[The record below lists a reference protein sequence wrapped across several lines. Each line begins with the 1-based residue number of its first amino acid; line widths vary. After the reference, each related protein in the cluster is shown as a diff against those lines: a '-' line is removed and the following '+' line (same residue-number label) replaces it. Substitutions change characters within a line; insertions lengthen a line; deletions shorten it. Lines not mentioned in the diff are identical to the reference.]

1 MSKGPDPTRG
11 PAHSSPRTT
20 LFGHPA
26 ERDSAAVRAH
36 WLAALQGIRRE
47 PLLEPDGATAPAPEA
62 AFVPA
67 GPAAALRRIAG
78 DDPVGLGLLL
88 FAATRLC
95 LSAFGAGGE
104 PAVLCP
110 SPADPDAELALR
122 TPLDRTT
129 PMTAFLTSAHA
140 DLVAATPFAWRHR
153 ASLAAQLRAA
163 GTAEDDA
170 LAQLAVRWWASG
182 EPAGPAR
189 AGVEVRGR
197 LEEDGTLRVEV
208 VSAQGRVPAAAAALP
223 RCVAAALTDLAR
235 DPGRP
240 AGQVDVLGPDQ
251 RAELEAWSGLPLP
264 AAFPALSLLDLVDA
278 SAARN
283 GDRTAVVDGAIR
295 LTYDDLMR
303 RAALLAAELRT
314 EHGVGPGDRVAV
326 LLPRG
331 AGLVVAVLAVLRAG
345 AVWVPVDPGHPEQ
358 RVSHLLRLSEA
369 TLLIGDRPPAG
380 CALPAV
386 PSERVLGARPDAAAD
401 TSPAPRV
408 RPEDEAVLFFTSGST
423 GLPRPVGIRHDQL
436 RHKVV
441 SSAEQLGIDGG
452 VRTALLSALTSDATA
467 YQIFVTLG
475 VGGTLV
481 AMGAPDELDP
491 VTFWDRIRAEGV
503 TLVNCVP
510 GLLSAMLEALPPTAG
525 LPLSHLILGGDAVP
539 RGLMARTRGRLRV
552 GTLVNLYGPCEAT
565 VECVSYVAPGDRA
578 AELMSVPIGS
588 PSPGF
593 GVLLVT
599 PWGVPAPVGVPGEI
613 YVAGPGVAAGYLN
626 APEAT
631 AERFVPCP
639 VGDAGHS
646 FRTGDLARWTADGT
660 LDFLGRIDGQ
670 VQLHGQRVEPGE
682 VEQALVRLAGVREA
696 VVLPRPAGADSVTL
710 AAWYT
715 ADTAVEPA
723 DVRAR
728 LAEGL
733 PAHMVPRLLT
743 RLPALPRTPHG
754 KIDRAALAATP
765 DPRAAEVWAT
775 HDDASRTVA
784 DAWESVFGQPPR
796 SADEDF
802 FEAGGHSLTAAQLV
816 SALCAAEPEC
826 GVAVRQI
833 FTARTPGA
841 LAEAVRQGLRDARPS
856 PVAHTTAP
864 SAAAVPPAPGETLPA
879 AVAASNAQRR
889 MWLLE
894 ALDEG
899 ELRAHNMV
907 EAYELDRPLS
917 PEALRAGVRAV
928 VARHESLRTTFDLPS
943 DGSGAELRQVVHD
956 AGDLDVVPLLQRV
969 APEDFGAA
977 LDRARDEETRWRFD
991 LATGPLFRLR
1001 YLSAEGHRPV
1011 LLFNVHHCVND
1022 GWSYTVLLRDLLSAA
1037 GAAEAGRPVALPPL
1051 PGYRAHTRAL
1061 ADRLAARDAAAHAAY
1076 WRRTL
1081 GDLPPFPPL
1090 PADHAPGAVRD
1101 SAGGQ
1106 VRVGLDQELTDR
1118 LRAVAVRASATPF
1131 MVCVAAVRVLLHR
1144 LTGLTDLPLGTVVAG
1159 RSAPGLAEE
1168 VGLFA
1173 NTVVLRTRTGPADSF
1188 AGLLDR
1194 VRRTALDVQEHEEY
1208 PFDRVVEDLALP
1220 RTAGRNPLFDVLV
1233 ETVMSPAVT
1242 SGDGD
1247 GRRTARHVDEPPR
1260 VGDFDLS
1267 FGFRLPEPG
1276 APRAA
1281 EIRVGFRLDRFTAHS
1296 AARIGE
1302 RLLEILRAVLTDPD
1316 APLDAAPAP
1325 ATGIGGGPARTTT
1338 DLALSESAVR
1348 GLARV
1353 SGGRAAEELVVLTAA
1368 VALLTAGCDG
1378 PGGLQVQRASAR
1390 VGCPVAVAPA
1400 ATPADLV
1407 VAVDRAVRTA
1417 DPARGL
1423 PAVLVAS
1430 EAVAPPADRV
1440 PLSVT
1445 LLRGDRTGGRVL
1457 RLEADPGDASQ
1468 RTAQTLRQCLDR
1480 ALSCFAQPREPFP
1493 DGITAP
1499 PALVPHGADIGGN
1512 P

>member
-1 MSKGPDPTRG
+1 M
-11 PAHSSPRTT
+11 
-20 LFGHPA
+20 
-26 ERDSAAVRAH
+26 RAH
-36 WLAALQGIRRE
+36 WLAMLQGIRRE
-47 PLLEPDGATAPAPEA
+47 PLLEPGGATAPVPEA

-67 GPAAALRRIAG
+67 GPAAALRRVAG
-78 DDPVGLGLLL
+78 DDPVGLHLLL
-88 FAATRLC
+88 LAATRLC
-95 LSAFGAGGE
+95 LTAFGAAGDL
-104 PAVLCP
+104 AVLCP
-110 SPADPDAELALR
+110 SPADPEAELALR
-122 TPLDRTT
+122 TPLGPTT
-129 PMTAFLTSAHA
+129 PMTEFLTSAHA
-140 DLVAATPFAWRHR
+140 DLLAATPFAWRHR
-153 ASLAAQLRAA
+153 AALAAQLQAA
-163 GTAEDDA
+163 GAAESDA
-170 LAQLAVRWWASG
+170 LSQLAVRWQASG

-208 VSAQGRVPAAAAALP
+208 VSAHGRVPVAVSGLP
-223 RCVAAALTDLAR
+223 RCVAAALTDLGR
-235 DPGRP
+235 DPRRP
-240 AGQVDVLGPDQ
+240 AGQLDVLGPDQ
-251 RAELEAWSGLPLP
+251 RAELERWSGLPLP
-264 AAFPALSLLDLVDA
+264 AACPALSLLDLVDA
-278 SAARN
+278 TAARN
-283 GDRTAVVDGAIR
+283 GDRTAVVDGATR
-295 LTYDDLMR
+295 LSYDELLR
-303 RAALLAAELRT
+303 RAALLAGELRT
-314 EHGVGPGDRVAV
+314 EHGIGPGDRVAV

-331 AGLVVAVLAVLRAG
+331 ASLVVAVLAVLRAG
-345 AVWVPVDPGHPEQ
+345 AAYVPVDPGHPEQ
-358 RVSHLLRLSEA
+358 RISHLLRLSEA
-369 TLLIGDRPPAG
+369 KLLIGDRPPAG

-386 PSERVLGARPDAAAD
+386 PSVRVLGDRPGTEAGG
-401 TSPAPRV
+401 TPAPRV
-408 RPEDEAVLFFTSGST
+408 RPQDEAVVFFTSGST
-423 GLPRPVGIRHDQL
+423 GLPRPVSIRHDQL

-441 SSAEQLGIDGG
+441 SSAEQLGIDAG

-491 VTFWDRIRAEGV
+491 VTFWDRIRAERV
-503 TLVNCVP
+503 SLVNCVP

-539 RGLMARTRGRLRV
+539 RGLMARTRGRLRI

-565 VECVSYVAPGDRA
+565 VECASYVCPGDRA

-599 PWGVPAPVGVPGEI
+599 RWGIPAPVGVPGEI

-646 FRTGDLARWTADGT
+646 FRTGDLARWNADGT
-660 LDFLGRIDGQ
+660 LDFLGRIDSQ

-723 DVRAR
+723 VVRSR

-743 RLPALPRTPHG
+743 QLPALPRTPHG
-754 KIDRAALAATP
+754 KIDRTALAASP
-765 DPRAAEVWAT
+765 DPRATEVWAT
-775 HDDASRTVA
+775 YDDASRTVA
-784 DAWESVFGQPPR
+784 DAWEAVFGQPPR

-856 PVAHTTAP
+856 PAAPATAP
-864 SAAAVPPAPGETLPA
+864 VPRASGEPLPA
-879 AVAASNAQRR
+879 TIEASNAQRR

-899 ELRAHNMV
+899 ESRAHNMV

-917 PEALRAGVRAV
+917 EGALRAGVHAV
-928 VARHESLRTTFDLPS
+928 VVRHESLRTTFDLPS
-943 DGSGAELRQVVHD
+943 AGSGAELRQVVHD
-956 AGDLDVVPLLQRV
+956 AGDLDLAPLIQPV
-969 APEDFGAA
+969 APQDFEAVLA
-977 LDRARDEETRWRFD
+977 RARDEETRWRFD

-1022 GWSYTVLLRDLLSAA
+1022 GWSYTVLLRDLLTAA
-1037 GAAEAGRPVALPPL
+1037 GALESGRPAVLPPL
-1051 PGYRAHTRAL
+1051 PGYRTHTRAL
-1061 ADRLAARDAAAHAAY
+1061 ADRLAARNGAAHSSY
-1076 WRRTL
+1076 WRQTL
-1081 GDLPPFPPL
+1081 GDLPPLPPL
-1090 PADHAPGAVRD
+1090 PADHTAGAVRD

-1106 VRVGLDQELTDR
+1106 ARVPLDEELTGR

-1131 MVCVAAVRVLLHR
+1131 MVCVAAARVLLHR

-1173 NTVVLRTRTGPADSF
+1173 NTVVLRTALDPADSF
-1188 AGLLDR
+1188 AGLLER

-1208 PFDRVVEDLALP
+1208 PFDRIVEDLALP

-1242 SGDGD
+1242 AGEGD
-1247 GRRTARHVDEPPR
+1247 GRRTARHLDEPPH

-1267 FGFRLPEPG
+1267 FGFQLPEPG
-1276 APRAA
+1276 TARPA
-1281 EIRVGFRLDRFTAHS
+1281 EIRVGHRLDRFTAHS

-1302 RLLEILRAVLTDPD
+1302 QLREVLRAALDDPD
-1316 APLDAAPAP
+1316 APLAALPAP
-1325 ATGIGGGPARTTT
+1325 AADAGGGPARTTT
-1338 DLALSESAVR
+1338 DLPLSESAVR
-1348 GLARV
+1348 ALARI
-1353 SGGRAAEELVVLTAA
+1353 SGGRAAEELVVLTSA
-1368 VALLTAGCDG
+1368 VALLTAGCHG
-1378 PGGLQVQRASAR
+1378 PGELQVQRASAR
-1390 VGCPVAVAPA
+1390 VRCPVDVAGA
-1400 ATPADLV
+1400 TTPADLV

-1417 DPARGL
+1417 VPARGL
-1423 PAVLVAS
+1423 PTVLVAS
-1430 EAVAPPADRV
+1430 EAVAPPAGPV

-1445 LLRGDRTGGRVL
+1445 LLATAPTGRRTL
-1457 RLEADPGDASQ
+1457 RLETDPQSAGQ
-1468 RTAQTLRQCLDR
+1468 RTAQALRQGLDQ

-1499 PALVPHGADIGGN
+1499 AAPVLHGADNGGN
-1512 P
+1512 L

>member
-1 MSKGPDPTRG
+1 M
-11 PAHSSPRTT
+11 
-20 LFGHPA
+20 
-26 ERDSAAVRAH
+26 RAY
-36 WLAALQGIRRE
+36 WLAMLQGIRQE
-47 PLLEPDGATAPAPEA
+47 PLLEPDGATAPVPEA

-67 GPAAALRRIAG
+67 GPASALRRIAG
-78 DDPVGLGLLL
+78 DDPVGLHLLL
-88 FAATRLC
+88 LAATRLC
-95 LSAFGAGGE
+95 LTAFGAAGDL
-104 PAVLCP
+104 AVLCA

-122 TPLDRTT
+122 TPLGPTT
-129 PMTAFLTSAHA
+129 PMTEFLTSAHA
-140 DLVAATPFAWRHR
+140 DLQAATPFAWRHR
-153 ASLAAQLRAA
+153 GALAAQLQAA
-163 GTAEDDA
+163 GAAESEA
-170 LAQLAVRWWASG
+170 LSQLAVRWQVSG
-182 EPAGPAR
+182 ESSGPAR

-197 LEEDGTLRVEV
+197 LEEDGTLRVEA
-208 VSAQGRVPAAAAALP
+208 VSAHGRVPVAAAGLP
-223 RCVAAALTDLAR
+223 RCVAAALTDLGR
-235 DPGRP
+235 DPRRP
-240 AGQVDVLGPDQ
+240 AGQVDVLGADQ
-251 RAELEAWSGLPLP
+251 RAELERWSGLPLP

-278 SAARN
+278 TAARS
-283 GDRTAVVDGAIR
+283 GDRIAVVDGATR

-303 RAALLAAELRT
+303 QAALLAGELRA

-345 AVWVPVDPGHPEQ
+345 AAYVPVDPGHPEQ
-358 RVSHLLRLSEA
+358 RISHLLRLSEA
-369 TLLIGDRPPAG
+369 KLLIGDRPPAD

-386 PSERVLGARPDAAAD
+386 PSVRVLGDRPDVAAGP
-401 TSPAPRV
+401 SPAPRV
-408 RPEDEAVLFFTSGST
+408 RPGDEAVVFFTSGST
-423 GLPRPVGIRHDQL
+423 GLPRPVSIRHDQL

-441 SSAEQLGIDGG
+441 TSAAQLGIDAG

-475 VGGTLV
+475 VGGTLI

-491 VTFWDRIRAEGV
+491 VTFWDRVRAERV
-503 TLVNCVP
+503 TLLNCVP

-525 LPLSHLILGGDAVP
+525 LPLSHLVLGGDAVP
-539 RGLMARTRGRLRV
+539 RGLMARTAGRLRI

-565 VECVSYVAPGDRA
+565 VECASYVCPGDRA

-599 PWGVPAPVGVPGEI
+599 RWGMPAPVGVPGEI

-639 VGDAGHS
+639 AGDAGHS
-646 FRTGDLARWTADGT
+646 FRTGDLARWNADGT
-660 LDFLGRIDGQ
+660 LDFLGRIDSQ

-723 DVRAR
+723 AVRSR

-743 RLPALPRTPHG
+743 QLPALPRTPHG
-754 KIDRAALAATP
+754 KIDRAALAASP
-765 DPRAAEVWAT
+765 DPRATEVWAT
-775 HDDASRTVA
+775 YDDASRTVA

-841 LAEAVRQGLRDARPS
+841 LAEAVRKGLDDARPS
-856 PVAHTTAP
+856 PAAQATAP
-864 SAAAVPPAPGETLPA
+864 AAAPVRPVPGEPLPA
-879 AVAASNAQRR
+879 TIEASNAQRR

-899 ELRAHNMV
+899 EWRAHNMV

-917 PEALRAGVRAV
+917 EEALRAGVRAV

-943 DGSGAELRQVVHD
+943 DGSGAELRQVVRD
-956 AGDLDVVPLLQRV
+956 AGDLDVVPLVQPV
-969 APEDFGAA
+969 APEYFGAA
-977 LDRARDEETRWRFD
+977 LARARDEETRWRFD

-1022 GWSYTVLLRDLLSAA
+1022 GWSYTVLLRDLLTAA
-1037 GAAEAGRPVALPPL
+1037 GAAEAGRAAALPPL

-1061 ADRLAARDAAAHAAY
+1061 ADRLAAGNGAAHSAY

-1081 GDLPPFPPL
+1081 GDLPPLPAL
-1090 PADHAPGAVRD
+1090 PADHTPGAVRD

-1106 VRVGLDQELTDR
+1106 ARVPLDEELTGR
-1118 LRAVAVRASATPF
+1118 LRTVAVRASATPF
-1131 MVCVAAVRVLLHR
+1131 MVCVAAARVLLHR
-1144 LTGLTDLPLGTVVAG
+1144 LTGLADLPLGTVVAG

-1173 NTVVLRTRTGPADSF
+1173 NTVVLRTALDPADSF
-1188 AGLLDR
+1188 TALLDR

-1208 PFDRVVEDLALP
+1208 PFDRIVEDLALL

-1242 SGDGD
+1242 AGDGD
-1247 GRRTARHVDEPPR
+1247 GRRTARHLDEPPQ

-1267 FGFRLPEPG
+1267 FGFQLPDPG
-1276 APRAA
+1276 TARTA
-1281 EIRVGFRLDRFTAHS
+1281 EIRVGHRLDRFTAHS

-1302 RLLEILRAVLTDPD
+1302 QLREVLRAVLDDPD
-1316 APLDAAPAP
+1316 APLAGLPAP
-1325 ATGIGGGPARTTT
+1325 AADAAGGPACTTT

-1348 GLARV
+1348 ALARI
-1353 SGGRAAEELVVLTAA
+1353 SGGRAAEELVVLTSA

-1378 PGGLQVQRASAR
+1378 PGELQVQRAAAR
-1390 VGCPVAVAPA
+1390 VRCPVDVAVAT
-1400 ATPADLV
+1400 TPADLV

-1417 DPARGL
+1417 APAHGL
-1423 PAVLVAS
+1423 PTVLVAS
-1430 EAVAPPADRV
+1430 EAVAPPAGRV

-1445 LLRGDRTGGRVL
+1445 LLAAPRTGRRVL
-1457 RLEADPGDASQ
+1457 RLEADPQGAGQ
-1468 RTAQTLRQCLDR
+1468 RTARALRRGLDQ

-1499 PALVPHGADIGGN
+1499 AASVPHGADNGGN